1 MNLTYADV
9 KFGFSNDEQ
18 ALIVLLNKFIAEFSR
33 LKEQYPQYIMQYRE
47 VLEDPSKHYDFILYG
62 NIKY

>member
-33 LKEQYPQYIMQYRE
+33 LKEQYPQYIMHIERYLKIQANTMI
-47 VLEDPSKHYDFILYG
+47 FILYG